1 MHVDQDL
8 SIITL
13 VSQASIFVQAIMA
26 VLVLASV
33 VSWYFIVQRMTYFG
47 NAEREMKRFES
58 RFWGGTD
65 LNSMYEEGTNSQR
78 MAVGMESIFR
88 AGYKEF
94 TRMAPRK
101 VDSDAIM
108 EACERAMRVA
118 LSREEERLEANLPFL
133 ATVGSTSPYIGLLGT
148 VWGIMGSFHG
158 LGQVQQATLATV
170 APGISEALVA
180 TAMGLIAAIPAV
192 VSYNRFSSKV
202 DNLSGKYET
211 FAEEFSSILH
221 RQVHV
226 R

>member
-1 MHVDQDL
+1 MGEEL
-8 SIITL
+8 SVIEL
-13 VSQASIFVQAIMA
+13 VLQASVFVQGIMA
-26 VLVLASV
+26 VLVLASI
-33 VSWYFIVQRMTYFG
+33 VSWFMIIQRMMYF
-47 NAEREMKRFES
+47 NTAKSELQKFENK
-58 RFWGGTD
+58 FWSGTD
-65 LNSMYEEGTNSQR
+65 LKELYESGGGKHKA
-78 MAVGMESIFR
+78 MGMESIFR

-94 TRMAPRK
+94 SRLVGRNLG
-101 VDSDAIM
+101 S
-108 EACERAMRVA
+108 EAVLEGCQRAMRVA
-118 LSREEERLEANLPFL
+118 LSREEEQMEHSLPFL

-192 VSYNRFSSKV
+192 VSYNRFSSRL
-202 DNLSGKYET
+202 DSFAGKYET

-226 R
+226 K